1 MSIIPL
7 RDLLSEIIDS
17 HSDPDNPDYNQCDV
31 DPCAWCESAIVH
43 IAEMVLRKIG
53 GDAAY
58 NPPTVKPARSVQVTY
73 KRIGKMKPRQFPA
86 DLLP

>member
-58 NPPTVKPARSVQVTY
+58 NPPSREAGSLCASNVQAHRKDEAASVSF
-73 KRIGKMKPRQFPA
+73 G
-86 DLLP
+86 